1 MASVD
6 ERLDGIERRQR
17 YILVGLIL
25 DYLNREEIRA
35 TYGAVGEIIGK
46 IPQNVH
52 KWLPPR
58 SRRASWV
65 VNKDTKLPTTYATAE
80 LHPKLR
86 RTSHIIE
93 DAEELRER
101 LGWKEKH
108 NELPGFWNPDPT
120 E

>member
-1 MASVD
+1 MASVE
-6 ERLDGIERRQR
+6 ERLSDIEQRQR

-25 DYLNREEIRA
+25 DFLNREEVRA

-58 SRRASWV
+58 SPRASWV
-65 VNKDTKLPTTYATAE
+65 VNKDTKLPTTYAE
-80 LHPKLR
+80 EQLHPKLR
-86 RTSHIIE
+86 RTPDIIE
-93 DAEELRER
+93 EGKELRER
-101 LGWKEKH
+101 LGWQEEH
-108 NELPGFWNPDPT
+108 NELPGFWNPDPR